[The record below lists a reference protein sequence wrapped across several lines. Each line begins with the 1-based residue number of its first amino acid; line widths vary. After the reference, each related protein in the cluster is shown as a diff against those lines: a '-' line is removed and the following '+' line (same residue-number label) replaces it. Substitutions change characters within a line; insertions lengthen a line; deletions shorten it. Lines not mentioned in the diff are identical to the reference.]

1 MSIPNIYDLTNFNKK
16 THNIIVN
23 IRYNESEN
31 HLEITHDGITI
42 TDTNFTKKNKIFY
55 NINNSSVC
63 MDLLKQRM
71 YGFYQK
77 IDDRFDTIRWK
88 SINLDCIINFDYNV
102 DIYFYKSNIPPF
114 YEILNR
120 DDELIFPFVSCGYH
134 SKIPFIIFSDDII
147 DPVPYF
153 DLNKMKYIKQYIHI
167 IPGTELK
174 LVYMIYKFHN
184 MIFIFNSHIIEN
196 DRKERF
202 TYWDEK
208 EKCFH
213 CDLESVPQDVYY
225 CDGVDFTP
233 VIGKY
238 EHRLFYCYTGRY

>member
-31 HLEITHDGITI
+31 HIEITHDGITL
-42 TDTNFTKKNKIFY
+42 TDTNFTGKNRIFY
-55 NINNSSVC
+55 YDINNSSVC
-63 MDLLKQRM
+63 MDLLKQKM
-71 YGFYQK
+71 SGFYQK
-77 IDDRFDTIRWK
+77 IDDRFDTIRWT
-88 SINLDCIINFDYNV
+88 SINCDCIINVDYNV
-102 DIYFYKSNIPPF
+102 DIYFYKKNIPPF

-120 DDELIFPFVSCGYH
+120 DNIKIYPFVCCGYYC
-134 SKIPFIIFSDDII
+134 KVPFIIFSDDII
-147 DPVPYF
+147 EPVQYF
-153 DLNKMKYIKQYIHI
+153 DITKMKYLKKYIYN
-167 IPGTELK
+167 IPDSGFQ

-184 MIFIFNSHIIEN
+184 MIFIYNSHIIEN

-213 CDLESVPQDVYY
+213 CDFDSVPHDVYFY
-225 CDGVDFTP
+225 CEDIDFTP

-238 EHRLFYCYTGRY
+238 NYTLIYRYV